1 MRKAALAC
9 AVFAGLWCA
18 ESVAQTTAYAP
29 GHGSP
34 NSIVLTVPVT
44 ASIDN
49 HCGFGTAPSGTY
61 DQPDFDDVGL
71 NHDFNFTLDC
81 TLPMRV
87 GVVSGNGGLLA
98 TPGVLPTGYI
108 AFAPYDVTLFLQGD
122 TTSTSA
128 TCAASTLT
136 TGSTC
141 STFLGPATTTQGLRL
156 NDTASAVSGSYLRVS
171 APPYPGPDVLIAAS
185 YSDTLVVTLSASP

>member
-1 MRKAALAC
+1 MRNAALAC
-9 AVFAGLWCA
+9 AVSVGLWCA
-18 ESVAQTTAYAP
+18 DSAAQTTAYAP

-44 ASIDN
+44 ASIN
-49 HCGFGTAPSGTY
+49 SHCGFGTAPSGTY

-71 NHDFNFTLDC
+71 NHDFSFTLDC

-98 TPGVLPTGYI
+98 TPGTLPTGYI

-128 TCAASTLT
+128 TCAAATLT